1 MGLSLPIM
9 MVNYRPM
16 NHKELRIYN
25 SLGNKIEVFEPIIED
40 KVSIYCCGPT
50 VYSSPHIGNF
60 RPVITFDILRRLLM
74 YLGYDVTFVSNY
86 TDVDDKIINKAK
98 ELGISEKELSTNV
111 IEEYRKLVDEVG
123 SLQPDI
129 TPTPTEYMN
138 QIITYVDELVKD
150 GAAYESDGDVY
161 LKVRDIPDYGELSN
175 NSIEN
180 LESGA
185 RIAVGE
191 KKEDPLD
198 FALWK
203 KTSDAGI
210 KWETPWSNGRPGW
223 HTECCVMI
231 NSLFKEQNGYID
243 IHGGGF
249 DLKFPHHENEIAQSK
264 AHNHNKLAKYW
275 MHNGFIN
282 VDNEKMSKSLG
293 NVILMKD
300 VVEKFGGIAFRL
312 MVLAAHYRA
321 PASFSE
327 NTISEAKTKLDQLR
341 TSIKKAGITLQ
352 LEGEIMEEL
361 NQEVSEE
368 FLSSLCDDLNTP
380 NALSVLYEHNKLL
393 NQALRSRP
401 LDVSKLKES
410 FALVYNE
417 ANLLGLNLTYPVLS
431 IEDRELYDSYEKA
444 KSVKDFEKSDEI
456 RKVLIEKGLF

>member
-1 MGLSLPIM
+1 MSK
-9 MVNYRPM
+9 
-16 NHKELRIYN
+16 KELRIYN
-25 SLGNKIEVFEPIIED
+25 SLGNKVEVFEPIREG

-60 RPVITFDILRRLLM
+60 RPVITFDVLRRLLS
-74 YLGYDVTFVSNY
+74 YLGYKVTFVSNY
-86 TDVDDKIINKAK
+86 TDVDDKIINRAK
-98 ELGISEKELSTNV
+98 ELGISEKELSGDV
-111 IEEYRKLVDEVG
+111 IKEYRYLVEEVG
-123 SLQPDI
+123 SMQPDI
-129 TPTPTEYMN
+129 TPTPTEYMP
-138 QIITYVDELVKD
+138 QIINYVDDLVKD

-161 LKVRDIPDYGELSN
+161 LKVRDIPEYGELSN

-185 RIAVGE
+185 RISDHE

-203 KTSDAGI
+203 KTGEGI
-210 KWETPWSNGRPGW
+210 KWNTPWSEGRPGW

-231 NSLFKEQNGYID
+231 NSLFPEENGYID

-293 NVILMKD
+293 NVVLMKD
-300 VVEKFGGIAFRL
+300 VVDKFGGIAFRL

-327 NTISEAKTKLDQLR
+327 STIAEAKAKLDQLKG
-341 TSIKKAGITLQ
+341 SVKKAGITLQ
-352 LEGEIMEEL
+352 LEGEIMGEL
-361 NQEVSEE
+361 NQEVSDD
-368 FLSSLCDDLNTP
+368 FLDALCDDLNTP
-380 NALSVLYEHNKLL
+380 NALSVLYEHNKTL

-401 LDVSKLKES
+401 LDIAKLKEA
-410 FALVYNE
+410 FTLVYNE
-417 ANLLGLNLTYPVLS
+417 ANLLGLNLRYPVLTQD
-431 IEDRELYDSYEKA
+431 DRDLYSDYENA
-444 KSVKDFEKSDEI
+444 KSAKDFAKSDEI
-456 RKVLIEKGLF
+456 RKILIEKGLF